1 MNIAQHSADNE
12 PEVGNPGVMSWM
24 SRHQPLPSAN
34 EPWLGTA
41 LLVERIG
48 MFPSSGD
55 IRRPMP
61 DPYPLLAH
69 LKKLYGEQALET
81 DDRDG
86 LKMIFSDWRFRVRIC
101 RNDPA
106 IIINVETRCDMQSMP
121 RKTTELLNQLDAFEK
136 AALSCRRLRSFDF
149 IFSDQKIATSLHST
163 APTGCVSLQPA
174 LLPPT
179 ISR

>member
-1 MNIAQHSADNE
+1 MNIAQLSAYIE
-12 PEVGNPGVMSWM
+12 REVGNLGKMSWL
-24 SRHQPLPSAN
+24 SRQQRLPSAN
-34 EPWLGTA
+34 ESWLGPT

-69 LKKLYGEQALET
+69 LKRVYREQALEM

-101 RNDPA
+101 CNDPA
-106 IIINVETRCDMQSMP
+106 IIINVETRCDPGLMP
-121 RKTTELLNQLDAFEK
+121 VKTAQLLDEVEQYE
-136 AALSCRRLRSFDF
+136 RGG
-149 IFSDQKIATSLHST
+149 
-163 APTGCVSLQPA
+163 P
-174 LLPPT
+174 
-179 ISR
+179 